1 MIKLY
6 ITYTISKLH
15 FNYNMLSF
23 IFGDVDLV
31 LSSRQTL
38 HNWVFER
45 VYLYI
50 ALTYCDER
58 IEDYRDYF

>member
-1 MIKLY
+1 MIILH
-6 ITYTISKLH
+6 ITHIESKLH

-50 ALTYCDER
+50 ALTYCNEG
-58 IEDYRDYF
+58 IEDYHDYF